1 MTSNIEAKEA
11 LKSFLEMERP
21 GYALLLDA
29 PWGVGKTHFVRAV
42 CRDVSVEHRYV
53 TVNGVADEN
62 SFRRALLTGSYAS
75 VRAVTSALDTIKR
88 LPKIGDFA
96 DVAQDMA
103 EARLLKMLPDI
114 LVFDDIERST
124 INPQELLGLINDF
137 VEHQG
142 KRVVL
147 LMNSERHEQSTA
159 FLKHK
164 EKLIGK
170 TLRIAA
176 DIDAALPTFLE
187 SVQDGTAKTWLSDHA
202 DLVGE
207 VFNQAGHENLRLL
220 RNALRECALILD
232 RLEADLFA
240 AKEPMARFVRT
251 YLALAMALARGEITD
266 DDIEKLDR
274 PHLALSV
281 DDQNR
286 PTPLRQLCNRHTGAD
301 IVTTRGA
308 VISTKLARHLF
319 IDGFADSETL
329 NKSLRDTGQFIG
341 QDENPLWL
349 RMVHFFEAGW
359 DHLRSLVE
367 EGWSYLF
374 NASDI
379 QPGPYLH
386 IADNMLSIA
395 NRGGLDIDGD
405 TLKGLIVRRISDL
418 KDSGA
423 IPPAKFGSDL
433 GWSNNLPGFSF
444 GGYGREP
451 TEEFKDVLQAME
463 EAQLELYREG
473 IAEEAGK
480 LLSLYEHDVDAF
492 IDLLG
497 YSPDGDSYFRV
508 PIFDKIDRN
517 RFAEITVQYLVS
529 GRTRELRELLG
540 VIDKRHT
547 NYPDLDVE
555 KPWFRSLRHVL
566 DARAKEHSPLAQAQ
580 LAMFLEST
588 WKIEESPIDDSE

>member
-329 NKSLRDTGQFIG
+329 KERLI
-341 QDENPLWL
+341 
-349 RMVHFFEAGW
+349 
-359 DHLRSLVE
+359 
-367 EGWSYLF
+367 
-374 NASDI
+374 NAF
-379 QPGPYLH
+379 GC
-386 IADNMLSIA
+386 A
-395 NRGGLDIDGD
+395 N
-405 TLKGLIVRRISDL
+405 
-418 KDSGA
+418 
-423 IPPAKFGSDL
+423 
-433 GWSNNLPGFSF
+433 
-444 GGYGREP
+444 
-451 TEEFKDVLQAME
+451 
-463 EAQLELYREG
+463 
-473 IAEEAGK
+473 
-480 LLSLYEHDVDAF
+480 
-492 IDLLG
+492 
-497 YSPDGDSYFRV
+497 
-508 PIFDKIDRN
+508 
-517 RFAEITVQYLVS
+517 VS
-529 GRTRELRELLG
+529 
-540 VIDKRHT
+540 
-547 NYPDLDVE
+547 
-555 KPWFRSLRHVL
+555 
-566 DARAKEHSPLAQAQ
+566 A
-580 LAMFLEST
+580 
-588 WKIEESPIDDSE
+588 